1 MRHQAVSE
9 SISKGVEAKMG
20 ASKPPMATKAGRPV
34 CAGGR
39 ARGFCPTPQVR
50 PYFRPSMLKSL

>member
-39 ARGFCPTPQVR
+39 ARGFCTPL
-50 PYFRPSMLKSL
+50 LK